1 MATNP
6 YSHYILKKSPFQP
19 ILQKISAMQKPLFY
33 IKKDPAKTQGR
44 IIHMERARRIEL
56 PYSAWEADVLPLNYA
71 RNCYFI
77 IHHSRCRHK
86 ANDGKEIKKTC
97 ANRS

>member
-1 MATNP
+1 MFSLYLEKITISTN
-6 YSHYILKKSPFQP
+6 FTENFGD
-19 ILQKISAMQKPLFY
+19 AKPLFY
-33 IKKDPAKTQGR
+33 IKKDPAKTQGQ